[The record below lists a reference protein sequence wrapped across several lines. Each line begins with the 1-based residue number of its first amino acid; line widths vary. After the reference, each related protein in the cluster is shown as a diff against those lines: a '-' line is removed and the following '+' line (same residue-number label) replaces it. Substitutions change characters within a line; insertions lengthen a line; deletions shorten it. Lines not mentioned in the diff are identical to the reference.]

1 MVLVDT
7 SVFISFFNGK
17 NNSKTDLLKQLLLNC
32 EDIAITG
39 LIYQEV
45 LQGIRTDKVFRELKG
60 ILDDFYYINTPES
73 IYLESAQL
81 FRKLQSNGVTIRKS
95 IDITIAQ
102 SAINSKIPI
111 LEHDRD
117 FTNIAKHSNLKIFKN
132 L

>member
-1 MVLVDT
+1 VVLVDT

-17 NNSKTDLLKQLLLNC
+17 NNSKTDLLKQLLLNG

-111 LEHDRD
+111 LELDRD
-117 FTNIAKHSNLKIFKN
+117 FTNIAKHSNLKIF
-132 L
+132 

>member
-17 NNSKTDLLKQLLLNC
+17 NNSKTDLLKQLLLNG

-111 LEHDRD
+111 LELDRD
-117 FTNIAKHSNLKIFKN
+117 FTNIAKHSNLKIFEN

>member
-1 MVLVDT
+1 VVLVDT

-17 NNSKTDLLKQLLLNC
+17 NNSKTDLLKQLLLNS

-45 LQGIRTDKVFRELKG
+45 LQGIRTDNVFRELKG

-117 FTNIAKHSNLKIFKN
+117 FTNIAKHSNLKIFEN

>member
-1 MVLVDT
+1 LVLVDT
-7 SVFISFFNGK
+7 SVFINFFNGK
-17 NNSKTDLLKQLLLNC
+17 NTEKTSLLRKLILNG

-45 LQGIRTDKVFRELKG
+45 LQGIRTEKVFKELKG

-81 FRKLQSNGVTIRKS
+81 FRKLQSKGATIRKS
-95 IDITIAQ
+95 IDIIIAQ
-102 SAINSKIPI
+102 LAINSNIPI

-117 FTNIAKHSNLKIFKN
+117 FIRIAEHSQLKIYK
-132 L
+132 